1 MANEG
6 ENEEELAKE
15 KLKLEGQLLEMTG
28 AVKKVDV
35 GSASDS
41 PPAATA
47 DVPKSPVPLTAAEI
61 ANFEG
66 TAEEFGAHI
75 DAAFSKVRGEPQD
88 EGIGSEYTG
97 TAAQKLVSVRPSP
110 PPSVPSAPSAGPSP
124 APDEDDRMGAE
135 PDAANEGESLE
146 STAVDDSGKPI
157 PQPKPD
163 DPM

>member
-6 ENEEELAKE
+6 ENEEQLATE
-15 KLKLEGQLLEMTG
+15 KAKLQEQLLEMTG
-28 AVKKVDV
+28 AVNKADV

-47 DVPKSPVPLTAAEI
+47 DVPKSPVPLNAAEI
-61 ANFEG
+61 ENFEG

-75 DAAFSKVRGEPQD
+75 EATFKQGRSKPQY

-110 PPSVPSAPSAGPSP
+110 PPSVPVSYTHLTLPTIL
-124 APDEDDRMGAE
+124 R
-135 PDAANEGESLE
+135 
-146 STAVDDSGKPI
+146 V
-157 PQPKPD
+157 
-163 DPM
+163 